1 MVAIIMR
8 MGSEHKR
15 RQQTFSRSDFE
26 VFDMHPSKQPQPII
40 SDLYDASLR
49 EFSMC

>member
-26 VFDMHPSKQPQPII
+26 VFDMHSSKPPPII